1 MSKFFSLACL
11 LAFLSLANNLQAQTV
26 TVRMILDKMYAAFS
40 GAKHYAY
47 QMYSKERFGDTYFE
61 RDMYFKIQESPKK
74 IYGKDEKDGV
84 ELLYVKGWNDDK
96 VFINP
101 NGFPWTNLSF
111 SVYNGRVRENNH
123 HLLTVAGFAFTHK
136 LLKRTEEKIIKG
148 GRKIE
153 EFFTYTG
160 DVKFDGHDC
169 YKLNMEH
176 KDFRYVEYKVPADI
190 DLEKLCLDLEIP
202 EFLTK
207 EKNKLDYGK
216 VRAGTVL
223 QIPTSYA
230 KQVVFYIDKKTFL
243 PRVQLLYDDK
253 GLYEKYEYRNIKVNF
268 TPAPNEWTP
277 ECEAYGF

>member
-1 MSKFFSLACL
+1 MAALCL
-11 LAFLSLANNLQAQTV
+11 QTRVQAQSV
-26 TVRMILDKMYAAFS
+26 SVRMILDKMYAAFGS
-40 GAKHYAY
+40 AKHYAY
-47 QMYSKERFGDTYFE
+47 QMYSKERFGDKYFE
-61 RDMYFKIQESPKK
+61 RDMYFKIHDSPRK

-101 NGFPWTNLSF
+101 NGFPWTNVSF
-111 SVYNGRVRENNH
+111 SIYNSRVREDNH
-123 HLLTVAGFAFTHK
+123 HLLTTAGFAFTGK
-136 LLKRTEEKIIKG
+136 LLKETEAKIVKG

-160 DVKFDGHDC
+160 DVKFEGHDC

-176 KDFRYVEYKVPADI
+176 KDFKFIDYKVPADI
-190 DLEKLCLDLEIP
+190 ELEKLCLDLGIP
-202 EFLTK
+202 EYLTK
-207 EKNKLDYGK
+207 ERNNLPYGK

-223 QIPTSYA
+223 QIPSSYA
-230 KQVVFYIDKKTFL
+230 KQVVFYVDKKLFL